1 MTADFLRFV
10 AAFVFAAALFV
21 ADWRADA
28 LDPVRAAL
36 SVTLAPFRATA
47 AAPRAIS
54 EAAADYLR
62 ARATLAEE
70 KRAREEEFR
79 GLSARLQ
86 SLDSLAAQN
95 RRLRA
100 LLRLREITDGDFA
113 AAEIMA
119 GARQSFTGLV
129 VIDRGAQGGARAG
142 AGVIDVGGVFGQV
155 VQVDADTSL
164 IRQVTD
170 INHQVA
176 ARCRRNGLFAVLRGD
191 GGDGIEAQFL
201 PADADVRAGDVFV
214 AASGA
219 YPVGYPIAEVES
231 ARAEGDYLRVVAR
244 PLSRLAANEA
254 VLIFLPA
261 AESDSD
267 SDSDPAADPAAA
279 VADES

>member
-86 SLDSLAAQN
+86 SLDFLTAQN
-95 RRLRA
+95 SRLRA

-191 GGDGIEAQFL
+191 GGDGIEAQFC
-201 PADADVRAGDVFV
+201 P
-214 AASGA
+214 
-219 YPVGYPIAEVES
+219 PTPMS
-231 ARAEGDYLRVVAR
+231 ARAMCLSPRRGRIRSAIR
-244 PLSRLAANEA
+244 SPKSNRRAPRAIICALSRARCRGWR
-254 VLIFLPA
+254 PTRRC
-261 AESDSD
+261 
-267 SDSDPAADPAAA
+267 
-279 VADES
+279 